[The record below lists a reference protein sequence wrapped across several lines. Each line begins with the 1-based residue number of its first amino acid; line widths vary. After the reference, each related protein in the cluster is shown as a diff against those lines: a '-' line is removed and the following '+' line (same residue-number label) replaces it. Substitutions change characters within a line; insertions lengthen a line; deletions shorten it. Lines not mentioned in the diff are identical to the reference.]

1 MPAGPAVQ
9 AKVCCS
15 GRCPTLNRTRII
27 EGYPGHEREARSRGI
42 PMLGEGRVYKTPEE
56 QIIEEIDPLRVIGAG
71 APQSTSGCS
80 IRSATF

>member
-1 MPAGPAVQ
+1 
-9 AKVCCS
+9 
-15 GRCPTLNRTRII
+15 
-27 EGYPGHEREARSRGI
+27 
-42 PMLGEGRVYKTPEE
+42 MLGEGRVYKTPEE